1 MLNFT
6 DKISSEGRITDL
18 INIGIGGSEMGPH
31 AAWHAL
37 QPLTPKIRLHFLSA
51 VDGTLLDRILSRCR
65 PESTLAVV
73 SSKSFGTRETMVNAE
88 MVDGWFAQAGISGK
102 KRNDHIVTVS
112 SKADAAES
120 FGLRKENGFRV
131 WP

>member
-1 MLNFT
+1 MQAVPLKAT
-6 DKISSEGRITDL
+6 PVHLPVDL
-18 INIGIGGSEMGPH
+18 ITLN
-31 AAWHAL
+31 
-37 QPLTPKIRLHFLSA
+37 PKINLHFLST

-88 MVDGWFAQAGISGK
+88 MVGEWFARAGITGD

-112 SKADAAES
+112 SKEDAAES
-120 FGLRKENGFRV
+120 FGLRKENGFRI
-131 WP
+131 